1 MLHRCLEAP
10 PETERVWG
18 GLCNLGEF
26 KNGNRN
32 GFGVY
37 LWYNDAT
44 HTQFN
49 DFPNYNKKGM
59 KIWFFAK

>member
-1 MLHRCLEAP
+1 MDLEYICGIMMLPL
-10 PETERVWG
+10 
-18 GLCNLGEF
+18 
-26 KNGNRN
+26 
-32 GFGVY
+32 
-37 LWYNDAT
+37 